1 MMEEAQSLNTFFRPI
16 TDKAEFPEVRAR
28 MILQTYRIIHPTKTA
43 PSRATRTNAAS
54 PAVPVIFR
62 AMNASPR
69 TSKTNAA
76 TKGTLEKLRSA
87 GSSRTVANVKDSQAP
102 PTAPSRSTTNS
113 TSALARLPI
122 ARSDYAIHRSAWKVN
137 SANFAFT
144 AFSEDEM
151 RRPTPC
157 TQYPLEG

>member
-1 MMEEAQSLNTFFRPI
+1 MMEEARSLNTFFRLI

-28 MILQTYRIIHPTKTA
+28 MILQTYRIMHPTKTA

-54 PAVPVIFR
+54 PAVPVTFR

-87 GSSRTVANVKDSQAP
+87 GSSKNGCQR
-102 PTAPSRSTTNS
+102 
-113 TSALARLPI
+113 
-122 ARSDYAIHRSAWKVN
+122 
-137 SANFAFT
+137 
-144 AFSEDEM
+144 
-151 RRPTPC
+151 
-157 TQYPLEG
+157 